1 MLTLSVSGAIL
12 SLKVKV
18 IDMLIGLAHRRA
30 CEAFAIALASSLNS
44 EADNLVN
51 STRDMFNAEEILA
64 QVDYVIECL
73 QEVITKAHAEYFR
86 LRTGEVEE

>member
-18 IDMLIGLAHRRA
+18 IDMLIGIAHRRA
-30 CEAFAIALASSLNS
+30 CEAFALALASSLNS

-73 QEVITKAHAEYFR
+73 QELITKAQEQHYR
-86 LRTGEVEE
+86 LLSGEVEE

>member
-1 MLTLSVSGAIL
+1 MLV
-12 SLKVKV
+12 
-18 IDMLIGLAHRRA
+18 GLAHRRA

-73 QEVITKAHAEYFR
+73 QELITKAQEQHYR
-86 LRTGEVEE
+86 LLSGEVEE

>member
-1 MLTLSVSGAIL
+1 MSGAIL

-18 IDMLIGLAHRRA
+18 IDMLIGIAHRRA

-51 STRDMFNAEEILA
+51 STRDMFNPEEILA

-73 QEVITKAHAEYFR
+73 QGVITKAQEQHYR
-86 LRTGEVEE
+86 LLSGEVEE